1 MRYLNSRQFQF
12 VLFLFKKSG
21 ESMLEYKPHFHILLR
36 SGKCLQTPYY
46 LSILSVSKTKMRYII
61 FSIFKAFL
69 ISSAG
74 SLLPSKKSKNIF
86 CGKNT
91 AIIRWPLR
99 RVTALQVVRTSFLYP
114 RPRLFNPAPPPP
126 RPHFPGMKQLE
137 DWLITGLATVS
148 SPTECGVCCRSPFS
162 ALE

>member
-1 MRYLNSRQFQF
+1 
-12 VLFLFKKSG
+12 
-21 ESMLEYKPHFHILLR
+21 MLEYKPHFHILLR

-91 AIIRWPLR
+91 AIIR
-99 RVTALQVVRTSFLYP
+99 
-114 RPRLFNPAPPPP
+114 
-126 RPHFPGMKQLE
+126 
-137 DWLITGLATVS
+137 
-148 SPTECGVCCRSPFS
+148 
-162 ALE
+162 